1 MAGPR
6 YANRGIRGI
15 GDRLSKIG
23 VILIQINEQ
32 AYYHHPPKAKA
43 ESVPGIQEGLTLR
56 EVWRVEECSKRLM

>member
-1 MAGPR
+1 
-6 YANRGIRGI
+6 
-15 GDRLSKIG
+15 LSKIG